1 MFANGLML
9 VNSSGYVDSN
19 KHTSFPFKIK
29 PDVSIYDSTSQPQ
42 TPTDSAL
49 AEIFIEFKWSYH
61 DNPFL
66 SGSVTGGFIW
76 QSKRSS
82 DTLRQITSYA
92 ATQLGSQFQTHIF
105 SILVVKHTARI
116 IWWDQSGAIISKEIH
131 YNVSNLLAKFF
142 CHYSAALCEMCGHDT
157 SVSLPTSEEVVLARS
172 ALKLPDTEPL
182 IKIEVQSTDQIQT
195 QYYVAMAPLATA
207 YTPPG

>member
-1 MFANGLML
+1 MFATGLTL
-9 VNSSGYVDSN
+9 VNSLGYIDSN

-29 PDVSIYDSTSQPQ
+29 PNISIYDSPSQPQ

-61 DNPFL
+61 NNPFL
-66 SGSVTGGFIW
+66 HGSATGGFIW

-82 DTLRQITSYA
+82 DMLGQITSCA

-105 SILVVKHTARI
+105 SISVMKHMARI
-116 IWWDQSGAIISKEIH
+116 IQWDWSGAIISTEIC
-131 YNVSNLLAKFF
+131 YNVSNLLAEFF
-142 CHYSAALCEMCGHDT
+142 CCYSAASREMCGHDT
-157 SVSLPTSEEVVLARS
+157 SVSLPTSEEAALTRS
-172 ALKLPDTEPL
+172 ALKLPDTKLL

-195 QYYVAMAPLATA
+195 QYYVVVAPLATA